1 MRVPPTRPELES
13 YQTVTSKSNNP
24 ALVQPAVPRRATGAL
39 RRRRNYLVD
48 PAYQIRTAA
57 IAVVGMAFVVGVAAG
72 LLHLLQRE
80 HRIAVLGEPATRT
93 SSPGWALFLVVAGA
107 ALVAA
112 VFVIEILETHKTAGV
127 VLRLIRGLRRIES
140 GAWGSRVTLRK
151 QDNFRELEVAFND
164 AARALCERTEEE
176 IRMLDRLMARI
187 DLLSRE
193 LDSGDPG
200 GGGLLI
206 QQITEELERLRE
218 GHRNMLRSAPDLRF
232 EPKI

>member
-1 MRVPPTRPELES
+1 MRVPSTRPELES

-24 ALVQPAVPRRATGAL
+24 ALVQPEVPRQATGTL
-39 RRRRNYLVD
+39 RRRRNYIVD

-80 HRIAVLGEPATRT
+80 HRIAVLGEPATRS

-127 VLRLIRGLRRIES
+127 VLRLIRGLHRIEG
-140 GAWGSRVTLRK
+140 GAWGSRITLRK

-164 AARALCERTEEE
+164 AARALCARTEEE
-176 IRMLDRLMARI
+176 IRMLDRLMARL
-187 DLLSRE
+187 DLLNRE
-193 LDSGDPG
+193 LDSGNPG

-206 QQITEELERLRE
+206 RQISEELERLRE
-218 GHRNMLRSAPDLRF
+218 GQRNMLRSAPDLRF